1 MARTESRTKCSI
13 WRDKDFL
20 ALSDSAQLLYWRLNS
35 QPTISLCGVLPL
47 TVRRW
52 ARMSAT
58 ASVEGV
64 RAALAELASAP
75 RPFIV
80 IDDDSEELWVRSFV
94 DDDGVLK
101 SPKTREAAWN
111 QLDAIVSSII
121 RPLAEQELGP
131 PDAGPGAKAPESLN
145 AQANTLWDTP
155 SDTPRERA
163 HAASNP
169 HLLSPSPSSSSA
181 PFGAGDVAMQ
191 RKPGDDP
198 PDELLRLTQR
208 IIATCTA
215 NDRQVVQAEACEVV
229 AWAAP
234 VMASTVIDEEIGFYR
249 RSKTPP
255 TFPCAIA
262 KALERRARREGLSLV
277 PFPEHRHRRH
287 RGHGPP
293 VVWTNGVKLPNLSL
307 ARTGAA

>member
-20 ALSDSAQLLYWRLNS
+20 ALSDSAQLLYWRLYS

-47 TVRRW
+47 TVHRW
-52 ARMSAT
+52 AGMSAT

-64 RAALAELASAP
+64 RAALDELASAP

-94 DDDGVLK
+94 RNDGVLN

-121 RPLAEQELGP
+121 RPLAEQALGSH
-131 PDAGPGAKAPESLN
+131 AGPGAKAPESPN

-163 HAASNP
+163 HQPPTPTSCL
-169 HLLSPSPSSSSA
+169 HLHPPAPRRSA
-181 PFGAGDVAMQ
+181 QGTLPCNEN
-191 RKPGDDP
+191 RGDDP
-198 PDELLRLTQR
+198 PDELPEAHAAHHCHVHGERPSGGAGRGLR
-208 IIATCTA
+208 
-215 NDRQVVQAEACEVV
+215 
-229 AWAAP
+229 
-234 VMASTVIDEEIGFYR
+234 G
-249 RSKTPP
+249 RSLGGT
-255 TFPCAIA
+255 
-262 KALERRARREGLSLV
+262 GDGQ
-277 PFPEHRHRRH
+277 H
-287 RGHGPP
+287 GH
-293 VVWTNGVKLPNLSL
+293 
-307 ARTGAA
+307 